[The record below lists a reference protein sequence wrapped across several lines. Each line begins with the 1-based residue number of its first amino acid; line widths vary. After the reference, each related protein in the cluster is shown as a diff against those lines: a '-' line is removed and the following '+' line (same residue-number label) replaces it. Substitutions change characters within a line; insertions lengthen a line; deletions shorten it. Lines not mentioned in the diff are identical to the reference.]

1 MKTSAAASC
10 AGSSLS
16 AAPRALRGRS
26 SRLSLGHPHRSGAGA
41 GLPACSRL
49 LVHHS
54 GCSYCCRRL
63 KTEDVASSSR
73 RKALL
78 PSLTAFKGKHPFS
91 VCVLRHANVGSDLKK
106 CDKGLHCS
114 PHGVCGWL
122 AGTGMF
128 WQCVPAWEQPAM
140 QKPTVIF
147 AELDQRLCTSFPPG
161 TAWTH
166 GGAWLL
172 GEAQLLL
179 SFSPRSTKLWEA
191 KSSQSICE
199 AVPTSPWRQAPL
211 ALQAL

>member
-1 MKTSAAASC
+1 
-10 AGSSLS
+10 
-16 AAPRALRGRS
+16 
-26 SRLSLGHPHRSGAGA
+26 
-41 GLPACSRL
+41 
-49 LVHHS
+49 
-54 GCSYCCRRL
+54 
-63 KTEDVASSSR
+63 
-73 RKALL
+73 
-78 PSLTAFKGKHPFS
+78 
-91 VCVLRHANVGSDLKK
+91 
-106 CDKGLHCS
+106 
-114 PHGVCGWL
+114 
-122 AGTGMF
+122 
-128 WQCVPAWEQPAM
+128 M

-211 ALQAL
+211 ALHAL